1 MPADLRRC
9 EPIMRPFPSSA
20 SRRALGRLV
29 RVGLLLGLAAL
40 LSGCATDQTVNLS
53 ADLVP
58 VGASEPVTVSTPL
71 QLALLLTAVTLL
83 PAILT
88 LVTAF
93 TRIVIVLSFVRNA
106 VGTPQTPPTQV
117 VIGLSLILTF
127 FVMAPTWSTVNA
139 EAVQPYLEGQIGHRE
154 AYERGIVPVRAFMF
168 EQTREKDLSL
178 FVRLAKI
185 EQPDT
190 PDDIPTHVLVPAFVI
205 SELKTAFQMGFMIFV
220 PFLVI
225 DLLISSTLMSM
236 GMMMLPPSLIA
247 TPLKILLFVMVDGWH
262 LIIKSLIE
270 SFG

>member
-1 MPADLRRC
+1 MTMVARPRPPRSRARR
-9 EPIMRPFPSSA
+9 IA
-20 SRRALGRLV
+20 TAAALAA
-29 RVGLLLGLAAL
+29 LGLALA
-40 LSGCATDQTVNLS
+40 GCAADPS
-53 ADLVP
+53 ASLPQELVTP
-58 VGASEPVTVSTPL
+58 RSEGGVTVSTPL
-71 QLALLLTAVTLL
+71 QLALLLTVVTLL
-83 PAILT
+83 PALLT
-88 LVTAF
+88 MVTAF

-127 FVMAPTWSTVNA
+127 FVMAPTWNTVNA
-139 EAVQPYLEGQIGHRE
+139 QAVQPYLDGNITHQE
-154 AYERGIVPVRAFMF
+154 AYERGIVPVRAFML

-178 FVRLAKI
+178 FVHLAKL

-190 PDDIPTHVLVPAFVI
+190 PDDIPTYVLVPAFAI

-236 GMMMLPPSLIA
+236 GMMMLPPSLISM
-247 TPLKILLFVMVDGWH
+247 PFKILLFVMVDGWH
-262 LIIKSLIE
+262 LIIKSLVE